1 MFYWR
6 VNKVGY
12 MSQGGWSNHTSRDNF
27 PRAYR
32 KSNDDINFEV
42 DAFMDIIEMS
52 KHFGSH
58 ISHDK
63 VSEENRLKL
72 VVESLE
78 KGKLYSFMFTFRG
91 WE

>member
-6 VNKVGY
+6 VKKVGY
-12 MSQGGWSNHTSRDNF
+12 VPQGSWNNYTSRDNF
-27 PRAYR
+27 TRAYR
-32 KSNDDINFEV
+32 KSNIDINFEV

-58 ISHDK
+58 ILHDK
-63 VSEENRLKL
+63 VSDEYRLKL
-72 VVESLE
+72 VVENLE
-78 KGKLYSFMFTFRG
+78 EGKLYSFMFTFRE

>member
-6 VNKVGY
+6 VKKVGY
-12 MSQGGWSNHTSRDNF
+12 VPQGSWNNYTSRDNF

-58 ISHDK
+58 ILHDT
-63 VSEENRLKL
+63 VSDKYKQNL
-72 VVESLE
+72 VVENLE
-78 KGKLYSFMFTFRG
+78 EGKLYSFMFTFRE